1 VADPQAELPRTPES
15 PGGVQVIARV
25 GQILRA
31 LSGEAQGLSL
41 AQLAQRIGL
50 PRSTVHRIVTALTA
64 EGLVATAS
72 PAGRVRI
79 GPEFARLASY
89 SQADLWKKDAEPYM
103 RRIFA
108 EIGET
113 VDLSVLD
120 GDHVRVIYG
129 IPARH
134 HLHVTV
140 DIGSTFPL
148 YGSSKGRAIL
158 AAYPPD
164 VAARMLPDRL
174 EPLTEKTVITREGIL
189 ALLDKVRQTGIAY
202 NLEEATAGICTQ
214 AIAIRGA
221 TGALLAISVPVPAQR
236 YWAIE
241 DKITRVLLEVRKEA
255 IAALDPPGTD
265 R

>member
-1 VADPQAELPRTPES
+1 VADPQADLPRTPES

-41 AQLAQRIGL
+41 AQLAARIGL
-50 PRSTVHRIVTALTA
+50 PRSTVHRIVTALAA

-72 PAGRVRI
+72 SAGRVRI
-79 GPEFARLASY
+79 GPEFARLASS
-89 SQADLWKKDAEPYM
+89 SQADLWRKDAEPYM
-103 RRIFA
+103 RRIFD

-113 VDLSVLD
+113 VDCSVLD

-129 IPARH
+129 LPAHH

-140 DIGSTFPL
+140 DIGGTFPL
-148 YGSSKGRAIL
+148 YASSKGRAIL
-158 AAYPPD
+158 AAYPSD

-174 EPLTEKTVITREGIL
+174 EPLTEKTVITRDGIL
-189 ALLDKVRQTGIAY
+189 ALLEEVRQSGVAY
-202 NLEEATAGICTQ
+202 NLEEATLGICSQ
-214 AIAIRGA
+214 AIAIRGS
-221 TGALLAISVPVPAQR
+221 TGALLAISVPVPTQR

-241 DKITRVLLEVRKEA
+241 DKITRVLLDVRKEA
-255 IAALDPPGTD
+255 LAALDPPVAG

>member
-1 VADPQAELPRTPES
+1 VADPQADLPRTSES

-31 LSGEAQGLSL
+31 LSEEAQGLSL
-41 AQLAQRIGL
+41 AQLAHRIGL
-50 PRSTVHRIVTALTA
+50 PRSTVHRIVTALAA

-72 PAGRVRI
+72 SAGRVRI
-79 GPEFARLASY
+79 GPEFARLASS
-89 SQADLWKKDAEPYM
+89 SQAVLWKKDAEPYM
-103 RRIFA
+103 RRIFD

-113 VDLSVLD
+113 VDCSVLD
-120 GDHVRVIYG
+120 GDHVRVIHG
-129 IPARH
+129 FPAHH

-148 YGSSKGRAIL
+148 YASSKGRAIL

-174 EPLTEKTVITREGIL
+174 DPLTEKTVITRDGIL
-189 ALLDKVRQTGIAY
+189 ALLDEVRQTGVAY
-202 NLEEATAGICTQ
+202 NLEEATLGICSQ
-214 AIAIRGA
+214 AIAIRGS
-221 TGALLAISVPVPAQR
+221 TGALLAISVPVPTQR

-241 DKITRVLLEVRKEA
+241 DKITRVLLDVRKEA
-255 IAALDPPGTD
+255 LAALDPPITG